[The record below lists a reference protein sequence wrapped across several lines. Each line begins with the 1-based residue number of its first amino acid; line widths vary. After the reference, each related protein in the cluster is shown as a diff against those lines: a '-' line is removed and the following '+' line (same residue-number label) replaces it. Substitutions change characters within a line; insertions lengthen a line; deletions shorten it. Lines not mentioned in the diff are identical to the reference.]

1 MKYVITVSLL
11 ATDYKILTKALSIK
25 LQKVIPSLINSDQ
38 VGYIKGRNICENIRI
53 IKDLISFTA
62 MNKSPGFLTLI
73 DFENP
78 FDTVEWPFLFK
89 TLKSFNFGDNFFTW
103 IKLLY
108 TDIFSCVSNNGYLSN
123 YFSLSRDIR
132 QGCPISALLF
142 ILVAEILAINIRID
156 SKIKGIQV
164 LDQTFKIFQLADDT
178 TLFLNDIQSF
188 QRAISLLQRLGA
200 CSGLK
205 LNLD

>member
-1 MKYVITVSLL
+1 MKKKYIFFKSWKPVSLL

-53 IKDLISFTA
+53 IEDLISFTA
-62 MNKSPGFLTLI
+62 MNKSPGFLSLI
-73 DFENP
+73 DFEKA

-89 TLKSFNFGDNFFTW
+89 TLKSFNFWDNFITW

-123 YFSLSRDIR
+123 YFSLSRGIR

-142 ILVAEILAINIRID
+142 IIVAEILAINIRID

-164 LDQTFKIFQLADDT
+164 LDQTFKICQLADDT
-178 TLFLNDIQSF
+178 ALF
-188 QRAISLLQRLGA
+188 
-200 CSGLK
+200 
-205 LNLD
+205 

>member
-89 TLKSFNFGDNFFTW
+89 TLKSFNFGDNFLPGLSCYIQTSFPVCQIMAICQT
-103 IKLLY
+103 
-108 TDIFSCVSNNGYLSN
+108 IFL
-123 YFSLSRDIR
+123 
-132 QGCPISALLF
+132 
-142 ILVAEILAINIRID
+142 
-156 SKIKGIQV
+156 
-164 LDQTFKIFQLADDT
+164 
-178 TLFLNDIQSF
+178 
-188 QRAISLLQRLGA
+188 
-200 CSGLK
+200 
-205 LNLD
+205 